1 MICPNCKNDSLSH
14 DGDFAYED
22 LGYIGEGTVSFFE
35 CLVCGAQVE
44 VCVPD
49 ETKRGEGTCSGIS

>member
-14 DGDFAYED
+14 DGDFTYED

-44 VCVPD
+44 VCVPA
-49 ETKRGEGTCSGIS
+49 EVKRGEGS